1 MTAPTLSI
9 LMLSWNTRELTLDA
23 LRTIYEHPPAA
34 PFEVVVVDN
43 ASQDGSTD
51 AIAGRFPQVVL
62 VRHPTNS
69 GYGPGNN
76 IAFRHAT
83 GGTALLLGSDTRVES
98 GTLDTL
104 LSTLSEH
111 PEAGAVT
118 CRVEGPTGYPE
129 GTCLDFPTLRDG
141 VALYLSL
148 PHFAKHLPSEKFD
161 FDRQQ
166 EVQQVSGT
174 CLLLRRHLIERI
186 GLFDEGY
193 KILYTD
199 VELCQR
205 IHDAGQAILYTPA
218 TSLVHLGSQSCIQA
232 TGRLRAQMYEDILRY
247 YVSRFGRRG
256 AVVMLPILLARLAAV
271 NRGRQ
276 TWRLLRPGR
285 LLRVPQPQFGGTMSV
300 ARP

>member
-1 MTAPTLSI
+1 VTAPALSI

-23 LRTIYEHPPAA
+23 LRTIYEHPPAY

-43 ASQDGSTD
+43 ASQDGSAD
-51 AIAGRFPQVVL
+51 AIAERFPEVLL
-62 VRHPTNS
+62 VRHDTNS

-76 IAFRHAT
+76 IAFRHST
-83 GGTALLLGSDTRVES
+83 GEAVLLLGSDTRV
-98 GTLDTL
+98 GPDTLDTL
-104 LSTLSEH
+104 LATLHEH

-141 VALYLSL
+141 AALYLSL
-148 PHFAKHLPSEKFD
+148 PRLAKHLPTGKFD

-166 EVQQVSGT
+166 EIQQVSGT
-174 CLLLRRHLIERI
+174 CLLLRRSLVARI
-186 GLFDEGY
+186 GLFDESY

-205 IHDAGQAILYTPA
+205 VHDAGQSILYTPA
-218 TSLVHLGSQSCIQA
+218 TSLVHLGNRSCVQA

-247 YVSRFGRRG
+247 YISRFGTRG
-256 AVVMLPILLARLAAV
+256 AVVMLPILFARLTAV

-276 TWRLLRPGR
+276 IWRLLRPEALHASAPR
-285 LLRVPQPQFGGTMSV
+285 FGGT
-300 ARP
+300 RP